1 MATGIVL
8 SGVMAYIALNTEYFK
23 FIFESSAIFYGLIA
37 VELVIVLGV
46 QFMIRKITPKMAGI
60 LFFLYAA
67 ITGILSSVLF
77 AMYNLNSIMVIF
89 AAAVAMY
96 AVLAIIGFRTKK
108 DISGWG
114 IFLFVGMVGVII
126 ASVINIFLQNGMFD
140 IIVSIIAIL
149 VFAGFT
155 VYDQQVY
162 KNMYQQIKGN
172 QEEIDRYTVLG
183 ALHMYINLIV
193 MFQSLLRL
201 FGDKD

>member
-96 AVLAIIGFRTKK
+96 AVLAVIGFRTKK